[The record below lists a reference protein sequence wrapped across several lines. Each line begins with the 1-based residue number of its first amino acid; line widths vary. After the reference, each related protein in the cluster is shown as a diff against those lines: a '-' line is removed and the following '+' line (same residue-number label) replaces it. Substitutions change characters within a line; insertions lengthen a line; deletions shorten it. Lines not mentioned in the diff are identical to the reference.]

1 MSRLLIGLL
10 LSLLCLPALATERG
24 EVIEDFAV
32 EVEVQRDGSLL
43 VSERITVQ
51 ARGEQIRRG
60 IYRDF
65 PVRSR
70 LAGLLDKRV
79 GFELLEVRRDGE
91 PEPHFQQ
98 PQGAMQRVYI
108 GREDLQLAPGRYQ
121 YLLRYRSDRQLL
133 QRPGEDE
140 LYWNVTGNDWAF
152 PILRAS
158 VRVHLPAGAEVL
170 AAQGYTG
177 WAGEQGGDYRRL
189 DDELVP
195 AFATTRELQPGEGFT
210 IALAWRAGLVQRP
223 GTLQRLAWLLAD
235 NLGGAL
241 GLGLLA
247 LLLGFY
253 GYHWHRV
260 GRDPEAGVV
269 IARFAAPEGLS
280 PAATGFIW
288 HRGFE
293 RGYSQVRALTVALT
307 SMAIKR
313 AVRLE
318 DLDAGK
324 GFAVHR
330 GEADDKTLFSG
341 ERQVLASLL
350 KGDIGY
356 LEIAR
361 RYEPRLGEAVA
372 ELAKL
377 LHKEQ
382 HERCFRLNRG
392 LWWQGVLIAL
402 VGIVACLVLGAQD
415 SDGLALI
422 GAASLFMVCFGGA
435 GLFVIGSG
443 VRGLLEGQRAGG
455 LGMVLFGLPFFAVGL
470 GAMAM
475 MAGAV
480 APLNLLLVLALVLC
494 CALFRVWLEAP
505 TLRGRQLLDEIAGY
519 REYLS
524 LAERDELAGAGKA
537 PAMSIALYE
546 RHLPYAMALGVEK
559 EWSARFTRA
568 LAAGLVEAGRSDYR
582 PDWYRSERSFV
593 SPEQFSS
600 RLSSGLAGIAASAAS
615 PPSSSSSSGG
625 SSGGGSSGGGGG
637 GGGGG
642 GW

>member
-1 MSRLLIGLL
+1 
-10 LSLLCLPALATERG
+10 
-24 EVIEDFAV
+24 
-32 EVEVQRDGSLL
+32 
-43 VSERITVQ
+43 
-51 ARGEQIRRG
+51 
-60 IYRDF
+60 
-65 PVRSR
+65 
-70 LAGLLDKRV
+70 
-79 GFELLEVRRDGE
+79 
-91 PEPHFQQ
+91 
-98 PQGAMQRVYI
+98 
-108 GREDLQLAPGRYQ
+108 
-121 YLLRYRSDRQLL
+121 
-133 QRPGEDE
+133 
-140 LYWNVTGNDWAF
+140 
-152 PILRAS
+152 
-158 VRVHLPAGAEVL
+158 
-170 AAQGYTG
+170 G
-177 WAGEQGGDYRRL
+177 WAGEQGSDYRRL

-223 GTLQRLAWLLAD
+223 GTLQRLAWLPAD

-330 GEADDKTLFSG
+330 GEVDDKTLFSG

-402 VGIVACLVLGAQD
+402 AGIVACLVLGAQD

-480 APLNLLLVLALVLC
+480 APLNLLLVLA
-494 CALFRVWLEAP
+494 
-505 TLRGRQLLDEIAGY
+505 
-519 REYLS
+519 
-524 LAERDELAGAGKA
+524 
-537 PAMSIALYE
+537 
-546 RHLPYAMALGVEK
+546 
-559 EWSARFTRA
+559 
-568 LAAGLVEAGRSDYR
+568 
-582 PDWYRSERSFV
+582 
-593 SPEQFSS
+593 
-600 RLSSGLAGIAASAAS
+600 
-615 PPSSSSSSGG
+615 
-625 SSGGGSSGGGGG
+625 
-637 GGGGG
+637 
-642 GW
+642 